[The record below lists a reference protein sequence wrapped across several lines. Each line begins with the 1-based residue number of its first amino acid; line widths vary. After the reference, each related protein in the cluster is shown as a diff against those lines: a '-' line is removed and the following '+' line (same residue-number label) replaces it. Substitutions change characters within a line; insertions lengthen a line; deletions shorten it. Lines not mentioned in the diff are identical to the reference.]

1 MERYSKSDLLRP
13 GKRIQ
18 CFPLFLDLNRRIKNH
33 SYVEINL
40 RKDRFFQFH
49 FPGNA
54 GDSLSHHR
62 DSPFSTKDRDNDGR
76 SGSNCAISFKGAWWY
91 QSCYYSNLNGL
102 YHRGRHSSYDG
113 VNWYNWKGN
122 YYSVK
127 RAEMKLK
134 PVNF

>member
-1 MERYSKSDLLRP
+1 MILLRP
-13 GKRIQ
+13 WKRIQ

-54 GDSLSHHR
+54 GDSLSYHR

-76 SGSNCAISFKGAWWY
+76 SGSNCATTYKGGWWY
-91 QSCYYSNLNGL
+91 GRCPHSNLNGL
-102 YHRGRHSSYDG
+102 YHRGGYSSFGDCVRWFYR
-113 VNWYNWKGN
+113 KGYN
-122 YYSVK
+122 YYVYFAK
-127 RAEMKLK
+127 RAEIKLK

>member
-1 MERYSKSDLLRP
+1 M
-13 GKRIQ
+13 Q
-18 CFPLFLDLNRRIKNH
+18 CFPLFLDLDRRIKNH

-40 RKDRFFQFH
+40 RKYRFFQFH

-54 GDSLSHHR
+54 GDSLSYHK
-62 DSPFSTKDRDNDGR
+62 SSSFTTKDRDNDQH
-76 SGSNCAISFKGAWWY
+76 STNCAALFKGAWWY
-91 QSCYYSNLNGL
+91 NGCHYSNLNGL
-102 YHRGRHSSYDG
+102 YHRGRHSSYADG
-113 VNWYNWKGN
+113 VNWYHWKGY

>member
-1 MERYSKSDLLRP
+1 MKTV
-13 GKRIQ
+13 Q

-40 RKDRFFQFH
+40 RKYRFFQFH

-54 GDSLSHHR
+54 GDSLSYHNS
-62 DSPFSTKDRDNDGR
+62 SPFSTKDRDNDG
-76 SGSNCAISFKGAWWY
+76 SFNNCATTYKGAWWY
-91 QSCYYSNLNGL
+91 TNCRYSNLNGL
-102 YHRGRHSSYDG
+102 YHSGRHFSRGDG
-113 VNWYNWKGN
+113 VNWFHWRGY